1 MAVMNWMEKC
11 AALAGA
17 FREAAARAQRAE
29 SVEALLE
36 ALAEQGTTLWGATQA
51 VVLFL
56 DPGTQNLVSRGSG
69 GAEETFGLTP
79 GQGLMMALQ
88 EKGQPLCVGRND
100 GWPLTPAEKDFWAH
114 FAADYW
120 LAVPVVEEDGLL
132 GVLNLFRTEPWTEGE
147 ILLAALW
154 AERATGLVREHRM
167 QQALRTL
174 QTAQERQTLEINALR
189 EISAAI
195 RSIPRLQQTLE
206 ELVISVGFTLDADKC
221 VFLLH
226 EPATDE
232 LVAQQPVLGLT
243 DEEVARLRLPASVG
257 ISGRVFRTGEA
268 VMVADVH
275 ADPQLGPERE
285 LALALGVTSLLSAP
299 LQVENQTLGVINVF
313 NKRSG
318 QPFTPEDQALL
329 RTLASQAAVILQ
341 NSRLHAAVEAERKML
356 EAILDSLGSA
366 AVVLDREERIL
377 LCNPVAEDQF
387 QIREEAVLGQPV
399 ATAFRDHP
407 DIVALLT
414 APPTEPPAQGTD
426 PPPPLPELKLPGPEE
441 IVLQVRTTNLRGPQG
456 KVLGRVAVFNDITQ
470 IRKVDQLKTEFVST
484 VSHELRT
491 PLTTI
496 KAFTATL
503 LRDVEFDRAT
513 QVEWLTI
520 IDSECNRLTRL
531 INDLLSISRIEAGRS
546 LQMNWE
552 EIDLAEIVH
561 RVVEQQSSY
570 TTRHQLKPETP
581 KTLVIEA
588 DEDKIIQIL
597 TNLVNNAIKYA
608 PRGGLVEV
616 KAMDNGR
623 YVHVS
628 VKDEGPGIRPEHL
641 TKVFDKFYQA
651 DSSSTRRVGGTGL
664 GLYLT
669 KHLVEA
675 HGGKIWAESE
685 WGHGATFHFVLPKRR
700 HVSHG
705 SP

>member
-11 AALAGA
+11 TALTGAFRDAAALA
-17 FREAAARAQRAE
+17 RRAE

-51 VVLFL
+51 VVLYR
-56 DPGTQNLVSRGSG
+56 DPGSGDLIARGP
-69 GAEETFGLTP
+69 GAAGETFRLTP
-79 GQGLMMALQ
+79 GPGLMRVLR
-88 EKGQPLCVGRND
+88 EKGQPLGVSRND
-100 GWPLTPAEKDFWAH
+100 GFPLASAEKDFWAH

-120 LAVPVVEEDGLL
+120 LAIPVVDGDELL
-132 GVLNLFRTEPWTEGE
+132 GVLNLFRAEPWTAEE
-147 ILLAALW
+147 TLLATLW
-154 AERATGLVREHRM
+154 AGHATGLVRERRRW
-167 QQALRTL
+167 QELKALQAT
-174 QTAQERQTLEINALR
+174 QERQALEINALR

-206 ELVISVGFTLDADKC
+206 ELVVSVGFILDADKC

-226 EPATDE
+226 EPATEE

-243 DEEVARLRLPASVG
+243 DEEVARLRLPTSVG
-257 ISGRVFRTGEA
+257 ISGQVFRTGEA
-268 VMVADVH
+268 VRVEDVDT
-275 ADPQLGPERE
+275 DPQLGPERE
-285 LALALGVTSLLSAP
+285 LALSLGVTSLLSAP

-318 QPFTPEDQALL
+318 QPFTEEDQTLL
-329 RTLASQAAVILQ
+329 KTLASQAAVILQ
-341 NSRLHAAVEAERKML
+341 NSRLHAAVEAERGML

-377 LCNPVAEDQF
+377 LCNPVAEAQF
-387 QIREEAVLGQPV
+387 QIREEEVLGQPV

-407 DIVALLT
+407 DVVALLT
-414 APPTEPPAQGTD
+414 APPTETPAPGED
-426 PPPPLPELKLPGPEE
+426 PPPPLPELKLLGPEE
-441 IVLQVRTTNLRGPQG
+441 IILQVRTTNLRSPQG
-456 KVLGRVAVFNDITQ
+456 KILGRVAVFNDITQ

-552 EIDLAEIVH
+552 EIDLAEVVH

-570 TTRHQLKPETP
+570 STRHQLKPETP
-581 KTLVIEA
+581 ETLLIEA
-588 DEDKIIQIL
+588 DEDKLIQIL

-616 KAMDNGR
+616 KARDNGR

-651 DSSSTRRVGGTGL
+651 DSSSTRKVGGTGL

-685 WGHGATFHFVLPKRR
+685 WGHGATFHFILPKRR
-700 HVSHG
+700 HVSNG
-705 SP
+705 RP